1 MSVKSRLIS
10 LSLVFILSL
19 LTISTVSYFN
29 SKSTSNDL
37 VNISDERIPI
47 LLAIT
52 DLDTLRY
59 KIRAVTQELFSVN
72 VDENYKKNL
81 QDIKEYRDSTWEQID
96 KNWKFFAST
105 PRQTEAGKKA
115 FNTLEATF
123 NEWKKSHQPIDDNLK
138 KLINNQDESKIE
150 SLMLSYENSVNNMIP
165 VSVNFGKLLDEQK
178 TRTINYST
186 NMVKNSV
193 SSSSK
198 ALTIIV
204 ILAIIVMAISLAFT
218 LVTINFIIKSL
229 SSVRDGILDFFAFL
243 NEESKSATLID
254 LKNSD
259 EFGEIAKVINHNI
272 IKTENSIKK
281 DDEFINATENF
292 VKELSSG
299 NMLAK
304 IEKEP
309 DTSNL
314 KALKTL
320 LLELQYY
327 LEHTIARDI
336 NMLLKVIDSFKKYD
350 FTARFPNPYAKIAVA
365 MNELGDE
372 ISALLRQSYSTGL
385 NLELASNEL
394 LNNVEVL
401 NQSSNAAAA
410 SLEETAA
417 ALEEITS
424 TVISNANNVE
434 LMSKFSN
441 EVSNSAKK
449 GQALA
454 NQTTTAM
461 DEINSQVNK
470 INEAISVIDNIA
482 FQTNILSLNAAVEA
496 ATAGEAGKGFAV
508 VAQEVRNLA
517 SRSAEAAREIKL
529 IVENATLKANEGKNI
544 SFEMIE
550 GYTELLENID
560 KQTQTINEIALAS
573 KEQEA
578 GITQIND
585 AVTGL
590 DQQTQNNASI
600 AAHTKSIATNA
611 DMVAKKIVSD
621 SKSKEFI
628 GKQEIEN
635 EYKKS
640 NVKIEKPEN
649 KKSENKNES
658 NKKTDEKKEKRDEKE
673 LPKKD
678 IKLKEIKPS
687 KSSDDEWESF

>member
-123 NEWKKSHQPIDDNLK
+123 NDWKKSHQPIDDNLK
-138 KLINNQDESKIE
+138 KLINNQDESQIE
-150 SLMLSYENSVNNMIP
+150 SLMLSYEDSVNNMIP

-178 TRTINYST
+178 TRTINYAT

-229 SSVRDGILDFFAFL
+229 SSVRDGILSFFAFL

-350 FTARFPNPYAKIAVA
+350 FTAKFPNPYAKVAIAL
-365 MNELGDE
+365 NELGDE
-372 ISALLRQSYSTGL
+372 VSALLRQSYSTGL

-640 NVKIEKPEN
+640 NVKIEK
-649 KKSENKNES
+649 SENKNES
-658 NKKTDEKKEKRDEKE
+658 IKKTDEKKEKKDEKE

>member
-1 MSVKSRLIS
+1 
-10 LSLVFILSL
+10 

-29 SKSTSNDL
+29 SKSTSSDL

-150 SLMLSYENSVNNMIP
+150 SLMLSYEDSVNNMIP

-178 TRTINYST
+178 TRTINYAT

-350 FTARFPNPYAKIAVA
+350 FTARFPNPYAKVAIAL
-365 MNELGDE
+365 NELGDE
-372 ISALLRQSYSTGL
+372 VSALLRQSYSTGL

-578 GITQIND
+578 SITQIND

-658 NKKTDEKKEKRDEKE
+658 IKKTDEKE
-673 LPKKD
+673 LPKID

>member
-115 FNTLEATF
+115 FNSLEAAY
-123 NEWKKSHQPIDDNLK
+123 NDWKKSHQPIDDNLK
-138 KLINNQDESKIE
+138 KLINNQDESQIE
-150 SLMLSYENSVNNMIP
+150 SLMLSYEDSVNNMIP
-165 VSVNFGKLLDEQK
+165 ASVNFGKLLDEQK
-178 TRTINYST
+178 TRTINYAT

-229 SSVRDGILDFFAFL
+229 SSVRDGILSFFAFL

-259 EFGEIAKVINHNI
+259 EFGEIAKVINQNI

-350 FTARFPNPYAKIAVA
+350 FTAKFPNPYAKVAIAL
-365 MNELGDE
+365 NELGDE
-372 ISALLRQSYSTGL
+372 VSALLRQSYSTGL

-611 DMVAKKIVSD
+611 DVVAKKIVSD

-640 NVKIEKPEN
+640 NVKIEK
-649 KKSENKNES
+649 SENKNES
-658 NKKTDEKKEKRDEKE
+658 IKKTEEKKEKKDEKE

>member
-150 SLMLSYENSVNNMIP
+150 SLMLSYEDSVNNMIP

-178 TRTINYST
+178 TRTINYAT

-204 ILAIIVMAISLAFT
+204 ILTIIVMAISLAFT

-350 FTARFPNPYAKIAVA
+350 FTVKFPDPYAKVAVA

-372 ISALLRQSYSTGL
+372 VSALLRQSYSTGL

-640 NVKIEKPEN
+640 NVKIEK
-649 KKSENKNES
+649 SENKNES
-658 NKKTDEKKEKRDEKE
+658 IKKTDEKKEKKDEKE

>member
-29 SKSTSNDL
+29 SKSTSSDL
-37 VNISDERIPI
+37 VNISDERMPI

-150 SLMLSYENSVNNMIP
+150 SLMLSYEDSVNNMIP

-178 TRTINYST
+178 TRTINYAT

-350 FTARFPNPYAKIAVA
+350 FTVKFPDPYAKVAIAL
-365 MNELGDE
+365 NELGDE
-372 ISALLRQSYSTGL
+372 VSALLRQSYSTGL

-658 NKKTDEKKEKRDEKE
+658 IKKTDEKNEKKDEKE

>member
-115 FNTLEATF
+115 FNSLEAAY
-123 NEWKKSHQPIDDNLK
+123 NDWKKSHQPIDDNLK
-138 KLINNQDESKIE
+138 KLINNQDESQIE
-150 SLMLSYENSVNNMIP
+150 SLMLSYEDSVNNMIP

-178 TRTINYST
+178 TRTINYATS
-186 NMVKNSV
+186 MVKNSV

-229 SSVRDGILDFFAFL
+229 SSVRDGILSFFAFL

-259 EFGEIAKVINHNI
+259 EFGEIAKVINQNI

-350 FTARFPNPYAKIAVA
+350 FTAKFPNPYAKVAIAL
-365 MNELGDE
+365 NELGDE
-372 ISALLRQSYSTGL
+372 VSALLRQSYSTGL

-611 DMVAKKIVSD
+611 DAVAKKIVSD

-640 NVKIEKPEN
+640 NVKIEK
-649 KKSENKNES
+649 SENKNES
-658 NKKTDEKKEKRDEKE
+658 IKKTEEKKEKKDEKE

>member
-115 FNTLEATF
+115 FNTLEAAF
-123 NEWKKSHQPIDDNLK
+123 NDWKKSHQPIDDNLK

-165 VSVNFGKLLDEQK
+165 ASVNFGKLLDEQK
-178 TRTINYST
+178 TRTINYAT

-229 SSVRDGILDFFAFL
+229 SSVRDGILSFFSFL

-314 KALKTL
+314 KALKIL

-350 FTARFPNPYAKIAVA
+350 FTAKFPNPYAKVAIAL
-365 MNELGDE
+365 NELGDE
-372 ISALLRQSYSTGL
+372 VSALLRQSYSTGL

-640 NVKIEKPEN
+640 NVKIEKSEN

-658 NKKTDEKKEKRDEKE
+658 IKKIDEKKEKRDEKE

-678 IKLKEIKPS
+678 IKLKEVKPS

>member
-19 LTISTVSYFN
+19 ITISAVSYFN
-29 SKSTSNDL
+29 TKSTSNDL
-37 VNISDERIPI
+37 TNISDERIPI
-47 LLAIT
+47 LIAVT
-52 DLDTLRY
+52 ELDTLRY
-59 KIRAVTQELFSVN
+59 KIRAITHEVFSVHKN
-72 VDENYKKNL
+72 SDYSKNL
-81 QDIKEYRDSTWEQID
+81 QAIKESRETAWNDIN
-96 KNWKFFAST
+96 KNWEYFAST

-115 FNTLEATF
+115 FNSLETAF
-123 NEWKKSHQPIDDNLK
+123 NDWKKSHDPIHGNLI
-138 KLINNQDESKIE
+138 KLIENKDDEKIT
-150 SLMLSYENSVNNMIP
+150 SLIEEYENSVQKMIP
-165 VSVNFGKLLDEQK
+165 ISNVFGKLLEEQK
-178 TRTINYST
+178 TRTTNYAT

-193 SSSSK
+193 SSSNKS
-198 ALTIIV
+198 LTLIV
-204 ILAIIVMAISLAFT
+204 ILSLIVMAISITFT
-218 LVTINFIIKSL
+218 YLTISFVVKSL
-229 SSVRDGILDFFAFL
+229 SSVRDGILSFFAFL

-327 LEHTIARDI
+327 LEHTIARNI

-350 FTARFPNPYAKIAVA
+350 FTAKFPDPYAKVAIAL
-365 MNELGDE
+365 NELGDE
-372 ISALLRQSYSTGL
+372 VSALLRQSYSTGL

-640 NVKIEKPEN
+640 NVKIEKSEN

-658 NKKTDEKKEKRDEKE
+658 IKKTDEKKEKRDEKE

>member
-1 MSVKSRLIS
+1 MSIKSRLIS

-29 SKSTSNDL
+29 SKSSSDDL
-37 VNISDERIPI
+37 INISDERIPI

-59 KIRAVTQELFSVN
+59 KIRAMTQEVFSVN

-81 QDIKEYRDSTWEQID
+81 QDIKANRDLTWEQID

-115 FNTLEATF
+115 FATLEASY
-123 NEWKKSHQPIDDNLK
+123 NNWKKSHEPINDNLI

-150 SLMLSYENSVNNMIP
+150 SLMLSYEDSVDNMVPI
-165 VSVNFGKLLDEQK
+165 SSNFGKLLDEQK
-178 TRTINYST
+178 TRTINYAT

-204 ILAIIVMAISLAFT
+204 ALAIIVMAISLAFT
-218 LVTINFIIKSL
+218 FVTINFIIKSL
-229 SSVRDGILDFFAFL
+229 SSVRDGILGFFAFL

-281 DDEFINATENF
+281 DDEFITATEIF

-304 IEKEP
+304 IEKDP

-320 LLELQYY
+320 LIELQHY

-350 FTARFPNPYAKIAVA
+350 FTARFPNPYAKVAVA
-365 MNELGDE
+365 LNELGDE
-372 ISALLRQSYSTGL
+372 VSALLKQSYSTGL
-385 NLELASNEL
+385 NLELASDEL

-401 NQSSNAAAA
+401 NHSSNAAAA

-454 NQTTTAM
+454 NQTTNAM

-585 AVTGL
+585 AITGL
-590 DQQTQNNASI
+590 DQQTQKNASI
-600 AAHTKSIATNA
+600 AAHTKSIATSA
-611 DMVAKKIVSD
+611 DTVAKKIVSD

-640 NVKIEKPEN
+640 NVKI

-658 NKKTDEKKEKRDEKE
+658 IKKIDEKKEKKE
-673 LPKKD
+673 LPKTD

>member
-115 FNTLEATF
+115 FNSLEAAY
-123 NEWKKSHQPIDDNLK
+123 NDWKKSHQPIDDNLK
-138 KLINNQDESKIE
+138 KLINNQDESQIE
-150 SLMLSYENSVNNMIP
+150 SLMLSYEDSVNNMIP

-178 TRTINYST
+178 TRTINYAT

-229 SSVRDGILDFFAFL
+229 SSVRDGILSFFAFL

-259 EFGEIAKVINHNI
+259 EFGEIAKVINQNI

-350 FTARFPNPYAKIAVA
+350 FTAKFPNPYAKVAIAL
-365 MNELGDE
+365 NELGDE
-372 ISALLRQSYSTGL
+372 VSALLRQSYSTGL

-611 DMVAKKIVSD
+611 DAVAKKIVSD

-640 NVKIEKPEN
+640 NVKIEK
-649 KKSENKNES
+649 SENKNES
-658 NKKTDEKKEKRDEKE
+658 IKKIDEKE

-678 IKLKEIKPS
+678 IKLKEVKPS

>member
-1 MSVKSRLIS
+1 
-10 LSLVFILSL
+10 L

-29 SKSTSNDL
+29 SKSTSSDL

-150 SLMLSYENSVNNMIP
+150 SLMLSYEDSVNNMIP

-178 TRTINYST
+178 TRTINYAT

-350 FTARFPNPYAKIAVA
+350 FTARFPNPYAKVAIAL
-365 MNELGDE
+365 NELGDE
-372 ISALLRQSYSTGL
+372 VSALLRQSYSTGL

-578 GITQIND
+578 SITQIND

-658 NKKTDEKKEKRDEKE
+658 IKKTDEKE
-673 LPKKD
+673 LPKID